1 MKIEH
6 VAIWANDIDKVC
18 EFYRKY
24 FGGVVQPLYHNPA
37 KQFTSRFVTFESGAR
52 LEVMHRPG
60 CVSRETLANRG
71 CDEKFIFRH
80 IRGAA
85 SWLRR
90 SPTQPRFPSKNEL
103 AHFYLETEGCRPMA
117 KPEAQQSEIAEHL
130 GFAHLSF
137 SVGSKE
143 EVDRLT
149 QKMSDDGISIVG
161 DPRTTG
167 DGYYESVVLDPEGNR
182 IEITV

>member
-6 VAIWANDIDKVC
+6 IAIWVKDIDRVC

-24 FGGVVQPLYHNPA
+24 FGGVVQPLYHNST
-37 KQFTSRFVTFESGAR
+37 KQFTSRFITFDDGAR
-52 LEVMHRPG
+52 LEVMHRPDIDVERNVG
-60 CVSRETLANRG
+60 IDKIVSHETLS
-71 CDEKFIFRH
+71 D
-80 IRGAA
+80 
-85 SWLRR
+85 
-90 SPTQPRFPSKNEL
+90 TQ
-103 AHFYLETEGCRPMA
+103 
-117 KPEAQQSEIAEHL
+117 HL
-130 GFAHLSF
+130 GFTHLSF

-149 QKMSDDGISIVG
+149 QQMSSEGIPVVG
-161 DPRTTG
+161 QPRTTG